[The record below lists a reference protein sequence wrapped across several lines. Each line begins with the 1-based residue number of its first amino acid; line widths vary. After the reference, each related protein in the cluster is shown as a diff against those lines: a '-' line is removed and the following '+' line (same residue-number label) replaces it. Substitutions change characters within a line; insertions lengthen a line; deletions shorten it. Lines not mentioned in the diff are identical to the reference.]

1 MSDYEADIDKLYQND
16 SLFADSVMLA
26 AHNAFASIEDG
37 WITHPMQQY
46 DFIHQFYYGARGFMI
61 DVYEDN
67 QQLVLLHNKNLK
79 NAAGIGSSSTK
90 TFYFEDFLR
99 GIKNLLERHHDS
111 IITLII
117 ENRDVSQNEIKSS
130 ILNTKLDSYLV
141 MKDPNEITFGEMR
154 NTNQRLV
161 VFAENGYKTED
172 GIYSSKY
179 YKETTYSL
187 EKDKL
192 CIDREEGRAPFSDSK
207 VNILVMN
214 HFYTKSCAS
223 TIDTSLGITSVVN
236 MVKKNCNDANEYG
249 EIIKRAN
256 LCIDSVKKPTFIAV
270 DFIEQGNN
278 GGALK
283 AVSDLVDES
292 FYKEH
297 LQYSIQKPQYRFKMD
312 ISFAAG
318 ATIGA
323 GVGFGVGF
331 GVAWLRHHRA
341 APHVHQQ

>member
-1 MSDYEADIDKLYQND
+1 MFDYEADIDKLYHND
-16 SLFADSVMLA
+16 SLFSNSVMLA

-67 QQLVLLHNKNLK
+67 EQLVLLHNKNLK

-99 GIKNLLERHHDS
+99 GIKNLLERHHDA

-117 ENRDVSQNEIKSS
+117 ENHDVSQKTIKSS
-130 ILNTKLDSYLV
+130 ILSTKLDSYLV

-154 NTNQRLV
+154 NTDQRLV
-161 VFAENGYKTED
+161 VFAENGYRTEG

-187 EKDKL
+187 EKDQL
-192 CIDREEGRAPFSDSK
+192 CIDRQEGRAPFSNSK

-223 TIDTSLGITSVVN
+223 TIDASLGITSVVN
-236 MVKKNCNDANEYG
+236 IAKKSCNDANEYG
-249 EIIKRAN
+249 KIIKRAN

-283 AVSDLVDES
+283 AVSDLVDKS
-292 FYKEH
+292 FYKNH
-297 LQYSIQKPQYRFKMD
+297 LQYSIKKPQYSFKMD
-312 ISFAAG
+312 ISFTAG
-318 ATIGA
+318 AAIGNVC
-323 GVGFGVGF
+323 GFCIGFG
-331 GVAWLRHHRA
+331 A
-341 APHVHQQ
+341 ARLLYHKDAVHVHQL